1 MPKQMQKDVYTD
13 DGPASVVILAG
24 SLLDAAEKL
33 LATGF
38 HPTSIAESFSRAA
51 IKSVGFLVT
60 IPTLVDLN
68 DCDLS
73 IRTVSTSLNSKI
85 VSQHYFN
92 LAPMAAISSG
102 HRKLTNFALAAGRKD
117 NQLGRSPDQLGHCG
131 IHGHHGHPYYHCLRL
146 IRPQHARHYLC
157 LAKERQII
165 VIESFPDA
173 QSSSESRR

>member
-73 IRTVSTSLNSKI
+73 IRTTISWDARQINWVIAGSMAIMAILTII
-85 VSQHYFN
+85 VS
-92 LAPMAAISSG
+92 A
-102 HRKLTNFALAAGRKD
+102 
-117 NQLGRSPDQLGHCG
+117 
-131 IHGHHGHPYYHCLRL
+131 
-146 IRPQHARHYLC
+146 
-157 LAKERQII
+157 
-165 VIESFPDA
+165 
-173 QSSSESRR
+173 